1 MWFKTYSSPSPPS
14 DHPPIKRLPLLNLLF
29 LKYRITKEA
38 FLPSIPK
45 KSSFNV
51 QTVTQYFRVFLRKI
65 FNISID
71 DVIGKPLDIT
81 KYVCPRSG
89 RSVKRLYLFRS
100 HDYLGLNSYFGI
112 YDSYNFP
119 NEMWGLLLFRNKRK
133 SVDINRDSAKRNSY
147 PKGPRQ
153 GPRTCTNKWTLTGVH
168 T

>member
-14 DHPPIKRLPLLNLLF
+14 DHPPIKRLPLVNLLF
-29 LKYRITKEA
+29 LKYRITKEE
-38 FLPSIPK
+38 FLQYQRRV
-45 KSSFNV
+45 SS
-51 QTVTQYFRVFLRKI
+51 TFRTCTILSSFLRKI
-65 FNISID
+65 FNIFID
-71 DVIGKPLDIT
+71 DIIGKPLDLT

-89 RSVKRLYLFRS
+89 RSVKRLYLFWSR
-100 HDYLGLNSYFGI
+100 DYLRLNSYFRI

-133 SVDINRDSAKRNSY
+133 SVDINRDPAKRNSY

>member
-1 MWFKTYSSPSPPS
+1 MIQDLFITFSPLWSSSDQKTTTCKFTIFKIS
-14 DHPPIKRLPLLNLLF
+14 DYQR
-29 LKYRITKEA
+29 RV
-38 FLPSIPK
+38 PSIPK

-51 QTVTQYFRVFLRKI
+51 QNFTQYFRVFLLRKI
-65 FNISID
+65 FNIFID
-71 DVIGKPLDIT
+71 DIIGKPLDLT

-89 RSVKRLYLFRS
+89 RSVKRLYLFWLR
-100 HDYLGLNSYFGI
+100 DYLRLNSYFRI

-133 SVDINRDSAKRNSY
+133 SVDINRDPAKRNSY

>member
-1 MWFKTYSSPSPPS
+1 MWFKIYSAPSPPS
-14 DHPPIKRLPLLNLLF
+14 DHPPIKRLPLVNLLF
-29 LKYRITKEA
+29 LKYRITKEE
-38 FLPSIPK
+38 FLQYQRRV
-45 KSSFNV
+45 SS
-51 QTVTQYFRVFLRKI
+51 TFRTCTILSSFLRKI
-65 FNISID
+65 FNIFID
-71 DVIGKPLDIT
+71 DIIGKPLDLT

-133 SVDINRDSAKRNSY
+133 SVDINRDPAKRNSY
-147 PKGPRQ
+147 PKWPRQ